1 MSPERWQQI
10 EEIFQDALDLPWSER
25 EKFVAEKCGDDAEL
39 KSEVEK
45 LLSQFEDASSF
56 IETPALS
63 DEKAGVLSSLME
75 FDEDDPMIGNI
86 LGSYRIE
93 REIGRGGM
101 GAVYEAIRA
110 DGEFRRKV
118 AIKVVKRGMD
128 TDFILRRFRN
138 ERQILATLEHP
149 YITRLLDGGTTD
161 DGRPYFVMDYIEGL
175 PLYRYCDKKRLTI
188 ENRLKLFTKICE
200 AVEYAHQN
208 LVIHRDLKP
217 SNILIASDGTPRLLD
232 FGIAKLL
239 NPEMASDTLQP
250 TATAMRMMTIDYA
263 SPEQINGEKVTY
275 STDIYS
281 LGVIL
286 FELLTGHR
294 PYRFA
299 NRTPHEIARVIC
311 EESPILPSDAI
322 TRSEETLPIIHV
334 EQEALT
340 IRHLADLRKNSPDK
354 LREILSGNLDNI
366 TLKALCK
373 LPDDRYQSVKRFR
386 EDIEKHL
393 EGKPL
398 STPFNFPA
406 AKSEPFQNNAKT
418 KLIAVLPLKLLN
430 FSANENTDENYLSIG
445 LADAIIS
452 RLTNMRD
459 FTVRPTSSISGYEKS
474 DIDPLQ
480 AGHELGVDYVLD
492 GRIKKYGDTLRIS
505 LQMLDVNK
513 GSTAWAG
520 QFDEKFSDVLTLEDA
535 ISEQVADAL
544 VSQVT
549 GENAVKLSKR
559 GTDNPQAYE
568 AYLKGRFYWNQF
580 TADSLPKAIECFQK
594 SVELDPN
601 FALAHVGVADFYVWA
616 NIYGLIP
623 SVEADKLAEK
633 SVRKA
638 LEIDDQLGEAYTT
651 LGLIEHNHFDWE
663 KGLRLHEKAIEL
675 NPNYSHAH
683 EWRSANLIGSGR
695 IAEGIKEIERAE
707 SLDPLSLRTKTLV
720 SWTKSQAHDF
730 EGSLAKAEE
739 IIALEPN
746 YPQGHLQR
754 GHVLFK
760 FGRKEEAIA
769 SIEKALELM
778 PESDL
783 VKHFYCFVLAD
794 GNRLADARKVYDEM
808 RNSPRYVKPM
818 FLGYASVAVGEIDE
832 AFKYFNQAADEFDP
846 WLVWFGVDFKLEA
859 IRGDKRYL
867 ELLKRTKNPMFK
879 QFEEKAGEK
888 KSIAVLPLKLFSSP
902 TGSSEDEYLSLG
914 LTDALITRLSNVG
927 RLTVRPTTSVL
938 PFQNQPT
945 GPFSAGRSLQ
955 VEYVVDGSIRRVNE
969 RVRVS
974 LQLLNVTSRSTVWA
988 ENFDE
993 KFTDVLELEDVISER
1008 VVKSLLPKLTGE
1020 EQRRLEK
1027 RGTNNVE
1034 AYQAYL
1040 RGRFFANQFSD
1051 ESLLKSIE
1059 CYQEAIQLDENYA
1072 LPHVG
1077 IADFYVWSAVFGE
1090 IPCREAYPKA
1100 KAEIER
1106 ALKIDDSLGEAFAIK
1121 AFITLLYDW
1130 NWTEAERLIK
1140 HALNLNPN
1148 FGFAH
1153 ECYSNLFSTQGTVE
1167 QAINEI
1173 RNAEELDPLS
1183 PRAKLMTSWT
1193 FYVTRRF
1200 SEAIS
1205 KANEANNM
1213 QENFAQA
1220 LLHLGNAQI
1229 NSGDIKEAVKNLRH
1243 SAEAWV
1249 GGAMP
1254 KFMLCFALVA
1264 DNQPEEAR
1272 KVLTEIISLSKERHV
1287 KPYFLGM
1294 AYAAIGE
1301 ADLAFEWF
1309 ERSLEARDE
1318 WMIWFG
1324 VDAKLD
1330 ELRKDPRYLEILE
1343 QTNNPIAAQQIKK
1356 AAETP
1361 KSIAVLPLKFIGET
1375 KKEEAYLSIGL
1386 ADAMITKLSQI
1397 RRIIVRPTSSILKF
1411 ADYED
1416 ALTVGKELEVD
1427 NILCGTIRKAGE
1439 RIRVSAQLLDTKTNA
1454 AIWSESFDEKFT
1466 DILDLEDVVAEKVA
1480 TLLIPRLSGEEKENL
1495 VKRKVKNVEAYE
1507 AYLRGRY
1514 HLYSFTPDNFVK
1526 AISYFEK
1533 AVEIDPNFA
1542 LVYVALSDVHFT
1554 LAGFASHSPS
1564 ESFPIIEKMAQKA
1577 IQLDSKLGEAY
1588 ANLGMV
1594 KCYNFNFAEGEKLL
1608 KHGLELSPNQLNGYI
1623 WHSVFLTIQGKHEE
1637 AIAQARKAYELDP
1650 ISGFHQYH
1658 YVWVLYH
1665 NRRFDEALSFIKKSI
1680 ESIPNFAH
1688 GQAVSGWVFRHLNK
1702 KAKAIEHSEKAH
1714 QISPATNWITAN
1726 LAATYA
1732 KFGDEEKALQLLRK
1746 IETDKDQYV
1755 SPYCLAQAYLNLG
1768 DINKTFE
1775 LLEKSVEDRDVWFP
1789 WIMSDAE
1796 LDSLRSE
1803 SRFIK
1808 LIGRIRSVT
1817 EKTDF
1822 SNTQSEKTI
1831 AVLPF
1836 QFIGEAETGEA
1847 YLSVG
1852 LADAMITRLSRI
1864 KGLTVRPTTSIL
1876 RFNNQEIELS
1886 QTAKELGVRFILNG
1900 HLKKFGNRLRI
1911 TVQLLDALKNS
1922 TVWAETIDETLDDV
1936 LQLEDSVCYKV
1947 LRSLTPHLTGE
1958 ELSKFEKRG
1967 TSNPKAYEFY
1977 LKGRYHWHSY
1987 TVDGISK
1994 ALVCYYEAIAEDE
2007 NFALPYAGVADYY
2020 NFLSIFGV
2028 MSPEESFPAAK
2039 EAAEKAIALDENLA
2053 EAYTSLG
2060 ITAYG
2065 YDWDF
2070 QKAKK
2075 LLERSLQINPNSAET
2090 RLWYGYLF
2098 GIKGQ
2103 HEKAIK
2109 EFEKAEML
2117 NPQSPSVPVS
2127 FALTLRN
2134 ARQYEKGRQ
2143 KLYRALELQ
2152 PNNPTA
2158 LQGFCW
2164 FVNPLKNSEEA
2175 EAMCKKAVE
2184 VSNRQNLPLYAYSY
2198 TLASIGKR
2206 DEARKIIEELKERSK
2221 TQYVPPIYLVLIH
2234 TALGEKDTAFEWL
2247 EKCFEVRD
2255 FWVIWLPIDPRFDD
2269 LKSDKRFGEFCKRIK
2284 PFSSHEETIHQS
2296 QIPTKIFTAEELK
2309 GTKPVEKEE
2318 SLEEKPTFFYRHRF
2332 KFATAA
2338 IFFALTFIAYATGI
2352 LTVDFQDRRI
2362 GVETADPAN
2371 TKRSVAILPFKNETA
2386 NPENDFLCDG
2396 LSDNLISR
2404 LQEVSGLQVLPRS
2417 TSFKY
2422 KTGEL
2427 PPQKAG
2433 EEMQVDMVL
2442 VGKLIEKS
2450 EKIEITAE
2458 LIDVKSGKAMWGFKY
2473 GRPASELVDLQNQ
2486 LAGEISNKLKI
2497 NPQKPISAKN
2507 YTENSQAFELYLKGE
2522 YHRQK
2527 ATPEDTKK
2535 AVELYK
2541 KSLELDPNYALAH
2554 QGLALTYRMSPAFGT
2569 LPPSEAYPLAKESAM
2584 KALSIDSSLGSAY
2597 IPLASIKFAND
2608 WDFNGAE
2615 TEYKKAIQLV
2625 PNNPEAHY
2633 SYGNFLVAMGRFD
2646 EAINELR
2653 IAQQFDP
2660 LSPSIASNIAWAL
2673 YIAGRFNEAETQIK
2687 QVISR
2692 EPNFPR
2698 AYISLG
2704 EIYVE
2709 QGKFDEAIA
2718 MYQKAGQK
2726 TDDPI
2731 NLMAIGHV
2739 YAVAGRKAEALKIA
2753 TDLEAKVLK
2762 KEVSPF
2768 LPAVV
2773 YAGLNDKD
2781 KAFYWLERA
2790 YQERSNW
2797 LTLTKV
2803 GHRLKPLHGDP
2814 RFDDLLKR
2822 IGFDK

>member
-25 EKFVAEKCGDDAEL
+25 EKFVAEKCGDDTDL
-39 KSEVEK
+39 KAEVEK

-75 FDEDDPMIGNI
+75 FDEDDPMLGNI

-161 DGRPYFVMDYIEGL
+161 DSRPYFVMDYIEGL
-175 PLYRYCDKKRLTI
+175 PLYRYCDKNRLTI
-188 ENRLKLFTKICE
+188 EQRLNLFAKICE

-217 SNILIASDGTPRLLD
+217 SNILIANDKTPRLLD

-263 SPEQINGEKVTY
+263 SPEQINGEKVTFA
-275 STDIYS
+275 TDIYS

-294 PYRFA
+294 PYRFTS
-299 NRTPHEIARVIC
+299 RTPHEIARVIC

-354 LREILSGNLDNI
+354 LREILRGNLDNI

-373 LPDDRYQSVKRFR
+373 LPDERYQSVTKFR

-398 STPFNFPA
+398 STPFYFPINRVETA
-406 AKSEPFQNNAKT
+406 QNAVNT

-430 FSANENTDENYLSIG
+430 FSATENTDENYLSIG

-452 RLTNMRD
+452 RLTNVRD

-480 AGHELGVDYVLD
+480 AGRELGVDFVLD
-492 GRIKKYGDTLRIS
+492 GRIKKFGETLRIS
-505 LQMLDVNK
+505 LQMLDVKK

-520 QFDEKFSDVLTLEDA
+520 QFDEKFSDVLALEDA

-544 VSQVT
+544 ISQVT
-549 GENAVKLSKR
+549 GENDVKLGKR
-559 GTDNPQAYE
+559 GTDNPNAYE

-594 SVELDPN
+594 AVELDPN
-601 FALAHVGVADFYVWA
+601 FALAHVGVADFYIWA

-623 SVEADKLAEK
+623 PLESYKLAED
-633 SVRKA
+633 SIQKA
-638 LEIDDQLGEAYTT
+638 LAIDDKLGEAYTT
-651 LGLIEHNHFDWE
+651 YGLIKQNKFDWVE
-663 KGLRLHEKAIEL
+663 SERFHQKAIEL
-675 NPNYSHAH
+675 NPNYPHVH
-683 EWRSANLIGSGR
+683 EWYSAILVGSGNF
-695 IAEGIKEIERAE
+695 AEGIKEVERAE

-720 SWTKSQAHDF
+720 AWTKSQAHDF
-730 EGSLAKAEE
+730 EASLAKAEE
-739 IIALEPN
+739 IISLDAN

-754 GHVLFK
+754 GHILFK
-760 FGRKEEAIA
+760 LGRTEEAIA
-769 SIEKALELM
+769 DIEKALALM

-783 VKHFYCFVLAD
+783 VKHFYCFVLAA

-846 WLVWFGVDFKLEA
+846 WLVWFGVDFKLDP
-859 IRGDKRYL
+859 IRNDKRYL
-867 ELLKRTKNPMFK
+867 ELLKRTKNPLLK
-879 QFEEKAGEK
+879 QFEEKFNEK
-888 KSIAVLPLKLFSSP
+888 KS
-902 TGSSEDEYLSLG
+902 
-914 LTDALITRLSNVG
+914 
-927 RLTVRPTTSVL
+927 
-938 PFQNQPT
+938 
-945 GPFSAGRSLQ
+945 
-955 VEYVVDGSIRRVNE
+955 
-969 RVRVS
+969 
-974 LQLLNVTSRSTVWA
+974 
-988 ENFDE
+988 
-993 KFTDVLELEDVISER
+993 
-1008 VVKSLLPKLTGE
+1008 
-1020 EQRRLEK
+1020 
-1027 RGTNNVE
+1027 
-1034 AYQAYL
+1034 
-1040 RGRFFANQFSD
+1040 
-1051 ESLLKSIE
+1051 
-1059 CYQEAIQLDENYA
+1059 
-1072 LPHVG
+1072 
-1077 IADFYVWSAVFGE
+1077 
-1090 IPCREAYPKA
+1090 
-1100 KAEIER
+1100 
-1106 ALKIDDSLGEAFAIK
+1106 
-1121 AFITLLYDW
+1121 
-1130 NWTEAERLIK
+1130 
-1140 HALNLNPN
+1140 
-1148 FGFAH
+1148 
-1153 ECYSNLFSTQGTVE
+1153 
-1167 QAINEI
+1167 
-1173 RNAEELDPLS
+1173 
-1183 PRAKLMTSWT
+1183 
-1193 FYVTRRF
+1193 
-1200 SEAIS
+1200 
-1205 KANEANNM
+1205 
-1213 QENFAQA
+1213 
-1220 LLHLGNAQI
+1220 
-1229 NSGDIKEAVKNLRH
+1229 
-1243 SAEAWV
+1243 
-1249 GGAMP
+1249 
-1254 KFMLCFALVA
+1254 
-1264 DNQPEEAR
+1264 
-1272 KVLTEIISLSKERHV
+1272 
-1287 KPYFLGM
+1287 
-1294 AYAAIGE
+1294 
-1301 ADLAFEWF
+1301 
-1309 ERSLEARDE
+1309 
-1318 WMIWFG
+1318 
-1324 VDAKLD
+1324 
-1330 ELRKDPRYLEILE
+1330 
-1343 QTNNPIAAQQIKK
+1343 
-1356 AAETP
+1356 
-1361 KSIAVLPLKFIGET
+1361 
-1375 KKEEAYLSIGL
+1375 
-1386 ADAMITKLSQI
+1386 
-1397 RRIIVRPTSSILKF
+1397 
-1411 ADYED
+1411 
-1416 ALTVGKELEVD
+1416 
-1427 NILCGTIRKAGE
+1427 
-1439 RIRVSAQLLDTKTNA
+1439 
-1454 AIWSESFDEKFT
+1454 
-1466 DILDLEDVVAEKVA
+1466 
-1480 TLLIPRLSGEEKENL
+1480 
-1495 VKRKVKNVEAYE
+1495 
-1507 AYLRGRY
+1507 
-1514 HLYSFTPDNFVK
+1514 
-1526 AISYFEK
+1526 
-1533 AVEIDPNFA
+1533 
-1542 LVYVALSDVHFT
+1542 
-1554 LAGFASHSPS
+1554 
-1564 ESFPIIEKMAQKA
+1564 
-1577 IQLDSKLGEAY
+1577 
-1588 ANLGMV
+1588 
-1594 KCYNFNFAEGEKLL
+1594 
-1608 KHGLELSPNQLNGYI
+1608 
-1623 WHSVFLTIQGKHEE
+1623 
-1637 AIAQARKAYELDP
+1637 
-1650 ISGFHQYH
+1650 
-1658 YVWVLYH
+1658 
-1665 NRRFDEALSFIKKSI
+1665 
-1680 ESIPNFAH
+1680 
-1688 GQAVSGWVFRHLNK
+1688 
-1702 KAKAIEHSEKAH
+1702 
-1714 QISPATNWITAN
+1714 
-1726 LAATYA
+1726 
-1732 KFGDEEKALQLLRK
+1732 
-1746 IETDKDQYV
+1746 
-1755 SPYCLAQAYLNLG
+1755 
-1768 DINKTFE
+1768 
-1775 LLEKSVEDRDVWFP
+1775 
-1789 WIMSDAE
+1789 
-1796 LDSLRSE
+1796 
-1803 SRFIK
+1803 
-1808 LIGRIRSVT
+1808 
-1817 EKTDF
+1817 
-1822 SNTQSEKTI
+1822 I

-1836 QFIGEAETGEA
+1836 QFIGEIETGEA

-1876 RFNNQEIELS
+1876 RFNNQEFEI
-1886 QTAKELGVRFILNG
+1886 AKAAEELGAQFILNG
-1900 HLKKFGNRLRI
+1900 HLKKSGNRLRI

-1922 TVWAETIDETLDDV
+1922 TVWAETIDETLGDV
-1936 LQLEDSVCYKV
+1936 FQLEDSICYKV

-1967 TSNPKAYEFY
+1967 TSNPKAYEAY
-1977 LKGRYHWHSY
+1977 LKGRFHWHSY

-2007 NFALPYAGVADYY
+2007 NFALPHAGVADYY

-2039 EAAEKAIALDENLA
+2039 EAAEKAISLDENLA

-2075 LLERSLQINPNSAET
+2075 LLEKSLQINPNSAET

-2103 HEKAIK
+2103 HEKAVK

-2134 ARQYEKGRQ
+2134 ARQFEKGRQ

-2164 FVNPLKNSEEA
+2164 FVNPLKNFEEA
-2175 EAMCKKAVE
+2175 ETMCEKAVE
-2184 VSNRQNLPLYAYSY
+2184 VSDRQNLPLYAYGY
-2198 TLASIGKR
+2198 TLASIGKTN
-2206 DEARKIIEELKERSK
+2206 EARKIIEELKERGK
-2221 TQYVPPIYLVLIH
+2221 TQYVPPIYLALIY
-2234 TALGEKDTAFEWL
+2234 TALGEKDKAFEWL

-2284 PFSSHEETIHQS
+2284 PLSNAEETIHQS

-2309 GTKPVEKEE
+2309 GTQSPEKEKAI
-2318 SLEEKPTFFYRHRF
+2318 EEKPTFFYRHRF
-2332 KFATAA
+2332 KFA
-2338 IFFALTFIAYATGI
+2338 FAGVLSLLISIAYATGI
-2352 LTVDFQDRRI
+2352 LTIDFQDRRF
-2362 GVETADPAN
+2362 ELEAKKSAN
-2371 TKRSVAILPFKNETA
+2371 TRRSVAILPFKNETA

-2404 LQEVSGLQVLPRS
+2404 LQEISEIQVLSRS
-2417 TSFKY
+2417 SSFKY
-2422 KTGEL
+2422 KNSEIS
-2427 PPQKAG
+2427 PQKAG
-2433 EEMQVDMVL
+2433 EEMQVEMIL
-2442 VGKLIEKS
+2442 VGKLTEKS
-2450 EKIEITAE
+2450 DKVEVSSE

-2473 GRPASELVDLQNQ
+2473 GRPTSELVDLQNQ
-2486 LAGEISNKLKI
+2486 LANEISDKLKI
-2497 NPQKPISAKN
+2497 NPQKSVVSKS
-2507 YTENSQAFELYLKGE
+2507 YTENSQAFESYLKGE

-2535 AVELYK
+2535 AVEFYK
-2541 KSLELDPNYALAH
+2541 KSLELDPNYALAY
-2554 QGLALTYRMSPAFGT
+2554 QGLALAYRLAPAYGT
-2569 LPPSEAYPLAKESAM
+2569 LTPTEAYPLAKESAM
-2584 KALSIDSSLGSAY
+2584 KALSIDPTLGSAY

-2608 WDFNGAE
+2608 WDFKGAE

-2646 EAINELR
+2646 EAINELK

-2673 YIAGRFNEAETQIK
+2673 YIAGRLNEAETNIK
-2687 QVISR
+2687 QVIAR

-2709 QGKFDEAIA
+2709 QGKFDEAISS
-2718 MYQKAGQK
+2718 YQKAGQR

-2768 LPAVV
+2768 LPAVI

-2790 YQERSNW
+2790 FQERSNW